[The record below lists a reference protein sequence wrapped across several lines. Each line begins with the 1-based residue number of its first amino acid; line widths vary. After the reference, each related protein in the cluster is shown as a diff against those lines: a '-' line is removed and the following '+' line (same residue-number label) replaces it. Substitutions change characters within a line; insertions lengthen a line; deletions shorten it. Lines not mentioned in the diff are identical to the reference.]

1 MTDSEQKLLID
12 ILSQLKDTIAT
23 YEVAASIVKASC
35 GELTIDLLGC
45 EYVEKLNSL
54 FDNTSFT
61 SYLLKVKTEKTEH
74 YFIKYENDTNS
85 SLQGPGEFDS
95 AFINDKIKKG
105 GHFDE
110 EKEVTFYD
118 KDGNEIS
125 KENSPKFYED
135 PLTLSEFKKEASES
149 VSIIN
154 VNRSVGEKGEVSVVV
169 GQAEA
174 HASIAAGLY
183 VIGPDG
189 KLDVQLGG
197 KASAEL
203 IGGELKGTATAN
215 ILGGGVGVTGG
226 VNYGI
231 GAHADV
237 GYRDGVFKCDIGA
250 SLGVGVSLG
259 FEVDVGGMVDTVADA
274 ASAAWDGISDAWD
287 KFTSWW

>member
-1 MTDSEQKLLID
+1 MIG
-12 ILSQLKDTIAT
+12 LSSKVTAT
-23 YEVAASIVKASC
+23 AGK
-35 GELTIDLLGC
+35 
-45 EYVEKLNSL
+45 
-54 FDNTSFT
+54 
-61 SYLLKVKTEKTEH
+61 
-74 YFIKYENDTNS
+74 
-85 SLQGPGEFDS
+85 
-95 AFINDKIKKG
+95 
-105 GHFDE
+105 
-110 EKEVTFYD
+110 
-118 KDGNEIS
+118 
-125 KENSPKFYED
+125 
-135 PLTLSEFKKEASES
+135 
-149 VSIIN
+149 
-154 VNRSVGEKGEVSVVV
+154 
-169 GQAEA
+169 AEA
-174 HASIAAGLY
+174 KAN
-183 VIGPDG
+183 IGAQIFGQDG

-274 ASAAWDGISDAWD
+274 ASAAWDGISDDWD